1 MHPAALVEP
10 PHTPEDGGGRDRRTE
25 RRGEDM
31 GNSVDGAPGG
41 QATPRLGVHPREL
54 SAGAWTEL
62 DTAAFA
68 AASADGRAREA
79 CAASVRGHHTSC
91 HLPPRG
97 FMLSQVGQ
105 AHKAE
110 RHVIPLV
117 RGPAGWD
124 SWRRKGVGG
133 HGGLVQ
139 ACPAC
144 PIPLR
149 LTYDLFSSRH
159 STGRH
164 LQKLDYNRGSGVP
177 ESRDL
182 LPQDT
187 RLLAGLALTRPSG
200 HSCL

>member
-1 MHPAALVEP
+1 MHPAALVEL

-62 DTAAFA
+62 DTAAFTA
-68 AASADGRAREA
+68 SSADGRAREA

-91 HLPPRG
+91 HLPPQG

-110 RHVIPLV
+110 RHVIP
-117 RGPAGWD
+117 RGW
-124 SWRRKGVGG
+124 
-133 HGGLVQ
+133 
-139 ACPAC
+139 
-144 PIPLR
+144 
-149 LTYDLFSSRH
+149 
-159 STGRH
+159 
-164 LQKLDYNRGSGVP
+164 
-177 ESRDL
+177 
-182 LPQDT
+182 
-187 RLLAGLALTRPSG
+187 AGLRG
-200 HSCL
+200 IWQRE